1 MTFLLLDWKTCADL
15 VLKLISPVLILDQL
29 ECYTSLANHL
39 LERKII
45 EGARNV
51 ADSITSKIDQLDS
64 QVTNS
69 FTDHQIGSFIHL
81 AVTFE
86 ENVKTSNLERTLTV
100 FRMFTQLEIHRQC
113 RFINDCQESHFIQQ
127 RKGSRSSRKLLL
139 KLCSSLAFND
149 RLDPSSFAFHSV
161 SLALIK
167 SFLQLDAEDSLRK
180 LIDKI
185 CLCNGDTRGDNF
197 ENGCG
202 LVLDSILSSPY
213 EIMHVYFISPSGR
226 AAVKI
231 LQDAGVRQ
239 VERIARFLPK
249 TPARASTQIIP
260 TNSTFLQNSVDDLV
274 DSWVSGIV
282 RQVGHKNGRLSSAAA
297 LVECRNLSTGLVR
310 LIVDTLMEVWVNGL
324 CRRLDVLNLATCN
337 RILSSTAP
345 SEEDNLAQEHLH
357 EEVNDCIGLYMRNEK
372 GKYPAEHATD
382 IFHPLIEKLSTQRL
396 SELLVS
402 IHKIETEEK
411 RRSLKEHP
419 TCLNLFR
426 FIAQEFAK
434 REDLFLL
441 QESPNDLDDV
451 MACLF
456 WLRDDLSFPFAQ
468 QILSSFSSPKNSDA
482 MSTVESGLC
491 VLVNQQMDQ
500 LELSSQGES
509 AVGDPDQLEKLG
521 VEQISFQEI
530 ESEGSAVLD
539 VNGHIA

>member
-1 MTFLLLDWKTCADL
+1 M
-15 VLKLISPVLILDQL
+15 
-29 ECYTSLANHL
+29 
-39 LERKII
+39 
-45 EGARNV
+45 
-51 ADSITSKIDQLDS
+51 ADSISSIIDQLDS

-345 SEEDNLAQEHLH
+345 SEEDNLAQECLH

-468 QILSSFSSPKNSDA
+468 QIISSFSSLKNNNA
-482 MSTVESGLC
+482 MSTVGSGLC
-491 VLVNQQMDQ
+491 LLANQQFNH
-500 LELSSQGES
+500 LELSNQGES
-509 AVGDPDQLEKLG
+509 AVGDPDQLEKSR
-521 VEQISFQEI
+521 VEQSGFQEM
-530 ESEGSAVLD
+530 ESEGSAVLY
-539 VNGHIA
+539 VNGHMA

>member
-1 MTFLLLDWKTCADL
+1 M
-15 VLKLISPVLILDQL
+15 ISPVLILDQL
-29 ECYTSLANHL
+29 ECYTSLANNL
-39 LERKII
+39 LERKLV

-51 ADSITSKIDQLDS
+51 ADSISSIIDQLDS
-64 QVTNS
+64 QVTNG

-81 AVTFE
+81 VVTFE
-86 ENVKTSNLERTLTV
+86 ENGRTSNLERTLTV
-100 FRMFTQLEIHRQC
+100 SKMFTQLEIHRQC
-113 RFINDCQESHFIQQ
+113 RFISDCQESPFIQR
-127 RKGSRSSRKLLL
+127 RKGSRSSRKLLR

-185 CLCNGDTRGDNF
+185 CLCNAVTSGDNF

-231 LQDAGVRQ
+231 LQDAGIRQ
-239 VERIARFLPK
+239 MERIARFLPK
-249 TPARASTQIIP
+249 TPALASTQIIP
-260 TNSTFLQNSVDDLV
+260 TNSTFLKNSVDDLV
-274 DSWVSGIV
+274 NSWVSGII
-282 RQVGHKNGRLSSAAA
+282 RQVGRNNGRLSSTAAIE
-297 LVECRNLSTGLVR
+297 ECRNLSIGLVR

-324 CRRLDVLNLATCN
+324 CRRLDVLNLAICN

-345 SEEDNLAQEHLH
+345 SEEDNLAQECLH

-372 GKYPAEHATD
+372 GKYPAEHGID
-382 IFHPLIEKLSTQRL
+382 IFHPLIQKLSTQRL
-396 SELLVS
+396 SQLLVS
-402 IHKIETEEK
+402 IHKMESAEEK
-411 RRSLKEHP
+411 SSLKEHP
-419 TCLNLFR
+419 TCLNLFY

-441 QESPNDLDDV
+441 QESPKDLADA
-451 MACLF
+451 MACFL

-468 QILSSFSSPKNSDA
+468 QIISSFSSLKNNNA
-482 MSTVESGLC
+482 MSTVGSGLC
-491 VLVNQQMDQ
+491 LLANQQFNH
-500 LELSSQGES
+500 LELSNQGEF
-509 AVGDPDQLEKLG
+509 AVGDPDQLEKSR
-521 VEQISFQEI
+521 VEQSGFQEM
-530 ESEGSAVLD
+530 ESEGSAVLY
-539 VNGHIA
+539 VNGHMA